1 MSTENH
7 TLQSSLVSLAATDD
21 APVSPLGNDA
31 PTPIHIQDLSLTVKG
46 LIRRLE
52 YKYVIEGLGANWP
65 VAIVPISGSF
75 VADSR
80 TANINVKAVFCPNFT
95 LCPSGSPDVLGYN
108 RNYSYGTEDVLLFST
123 VRAKVS
129 ELSSNTDFL
138 YSQPTTLSCS
148 GCLPVVGPT
157 VTLPNSITLNTPG
170 HNSVMITGMASG
182 LSPDTRYAYTFKV
195 LDSTWP
201 VEMYPLSG
209 TVKGGAEELMVF
221 SQLVFCE
228 NSGLYDADMCGTAKD
243 KRATISLEL
252 QPLPNTFETVSILST
267 NNTTKLVSNDGV
279 FQCRD
284 CLPVSPTIILSVAPS
299 TINKKNSVNIACNF
313 TNLRANKQ
321 YSYSLDNIDS
331 NWPLFISYSSG
342 SFNATHTSD
351 SINLV
356 GKFCSPS
363 TLCPSGTPNVI
374 PYRLDNGDTINEFSN
389 TNISTWSSMRL
400 KLVDHSTG
408 VVYYS
413 NKARIDCG
421 DCSQATSPTIIIS
434 QVSDNP
440 SCQ

>member
-1 MSTENH
+1 MSTENQA
-7 TLQSSLVSLAATDD
+7 LQPGLVSLAATDN
-21 APVSPLGNDA
+21 APVS
-31 PTPIHIQDLSLTVKG
+31 PTPIHIQDLSLAVKG

-75 VADSR
+75 IADSR

-148 GCLPVVGPT
+148 GCLPVVGPK
-157 VTLPNSITLNTPG
+157 VTLPNSIILNTRG
-170 HNSVMITGMASG
+170 HNSIMITGMASG
-182 LSPDTRYAYTFKV
+182 LSPDTRYSYTFKV

-209 TVKGGAEELMVF
+209 TVKGGSDELMVF

-228 NSGLYDADMCGTAKD
+228 NSGLYDTDMCGTDKD

-252 QPLPNTFETVSILST
+252 QPLPDTFETVSILST
-267 NNTTKLVSNDGV
+267 NSTTKLVSNDGIV
-279 FQCRD
+279 QCRD
-284 CLPVSPTIILSVAPS
+284 CLPASPTIILSATPS
-299 TINKKNSVNIACNF
+299 TINKKNSTNIACNF
-313 TNLRANKQ
+313 ANLKANKQ
-321 YSYSLDNIDS
+321 YSYSLENIDS
-331 NWPLFISYSSG
+331 NWPLFIPDSSG
-342 SFNATHTSD
+342 SFKTAYNTNT
-351 SINLV
+351 INLV
-356 GKFCSPS
+356 GEFCSPS
-363 TLCPSGTPNVI
+363 VLCPSGMPNVVSYI
-374 PYRLDNGDTINEFSN
+374 LDSGNMLINEFNNAN
-389 TNISTWSSMRL
+389 TSTWSSMRL

-408 VVYYS
+408 AVYYS

-421 DCSQATSPTIIIS
+421 DCSQAASPTVIVS
-434 QVSDNP
+434 QVLDNP